1 MCHPVLPSVP
11 VTVGLDYSQA
21 AVRVCVLGP
30 DGFQHL
36 NRDLPNDAAAIAAA
50 VQRYTP
56 APAREPVAIPR
67 GCAIEACC
75 GAADLA
81 QELVDRFG
89 WSVDL
94 AHPGFVSRMKQ
105 NPDKSDYTD
114 ARMLA
119 DLERVGYL
127 PRVWLAP
134 RAIRDLRT
142 LVRDRQWLA
151 RQRRSMKLQVGA
163 LLREHRIRRPWAGK
177 NWTGRYRRWLLTL
190 QLPDHAQWVLEQRL
204 ARLSWVEGH
213 IAAVEARLTEATAN
227 DPMVARL
234 LSIRGVGPVVAW
246 TLRAEVGDFHR
257 FRTGK
262 QLARFCGLTPSNRSS
277 GLKQA
282 DAGLVKQANGEL
294 RRVLIE
300 SAWALSRNH
309 PRFKALAQSLRAR
322 GKPGSLVSAAVAN
335 RFVRWLYHE
344 MIAPAPGS
352 SPAKDR
358 TTAAA

>member
-1 MCHPVLPSVP
+1 
-11 VTVGLDYSQA
+11 
-21 AVRVCVLGP
+21 VCVLDARG
-30 DGFQHL
+30 GQRL
-36 NRDLPNDAAAIAAA
+36 NRDLPNDAGRIVAA
-50 VQRYTP
+50 V
-56 APAREPVAIPR
+56 ARHGRPR
-67 GCAIEACC
+67 GCAIEAC
-75 GAADLA
+75 GGSADLA

-89 WSVDL
+89 WSVDM
-94 AHPGFVSRMKQ
+94 AHPGFVKRMKQ

-127 PRVWLAP
+127 PKVWLAP
-134 RAIRDLRT
+134 RTVRDLRT

-151 RQRRSMKLQVGA
+151 RQRRSLKLQIGA
-163 LLREHRIRRPWAGK
+163 LLREHRVRRDRPGK
-177 NWTGRYRRWLLTL
+177 NWTRTHRAWLATVE
-190 QLPDHAQWVLEQRL
+190 LPEHAQWVLDQRLDRLTWIESQITAVEQRL
-204 ARLSWVEGH
+204 H
-213 IAAVEARLTEATAN
+213 DATVD
-227 DPMVARL
+227 DPVVQKL

-246 TLRAEVGDFHR
+246 TLRAEVRDFGR
-257 FRTGK
+257 FRSGK

-309 PRFKALAQSLRAR
+309 PKFSELARSLRGR

-335 RFVRWLYHE
+335 RFVRWLHHE
-344 MIAPAPGS
+344 MQRPLTKAE
-352 SPAKDR
+352 
-358 TTAAA
+358 AA

>member
-1 MCHPVLPSVP
+1 MRHPMSTSVP
-11 VTVGLDYSQA
+11 VSVGLDYSEA
-21 AVRVCVLGP
+21 AVRVCVLDQAGT
-30 DGFQHL
+30 QRL
-36 NRDLPNDAAAIAAA
+36 NRDLPNDAAVIAA
-50 VQRYTP
+50 VVERQ
-56 APAREPVAIPR
+56 APHGAIR

-105 NPDKSDYTD
+105 SPDKSDYTD

-134 RAIRDLRT
+134 RKVRDLRT

-151 RQRRSMKLQVGA
+151 RQRRSMKLQIGA
-163 LLREHRIRRPWAGK
+163 LLREHRVRRPWSGK
-177 NWTGRYRRWLLTL
+177 NWTKRHRLWLTTVA
-190 QLPDHAQWVLEQRL
+190 LPEHAQWVLTQRL
-204 ARLSWVEGH
+204 ARLTWVEAQ
-213 IAAVEARLTEATAN
+213 IATVEKRLREATA
-227 DPMVARL
+227 DDAVVQQL

-262 QLARFCGLTPSNRSS
+262 QLARFCGVCPSNRSS
-277 GLKQA
+277 GQKQA
-282 DAGLVKQANGEL
+282 DAGLVRQANGEL

-309 PRFKALAQSLRAR
+309 PRFRELALSLRAR
-322 GKPGSLVSAAVAN
+322 GKPGSLVSAAIAN

-344 MIAPAPGS
+344 MTHHPRKVI
-352 SPAKDR
+352 D
-358 TTAAA
+358 TAA

>member
-1 MCHPVLPSVP
+1 MRHSMPPSVA
-11 VTVGLDYSQA
+11 VSVGLDYSEA

-30 DGFQHL
+30 AGDQRL
-36 NRDLPNDAAAIAAA
+36 NRDLPNDAAVIAAA
-50 VQRYTP
+50 VQRHVG
-56 APAREPVAIPR
+56 ADSLR

-105 NPDKSDYTD
+105 NPDKRDYTD

-134 RAIRDLRT
+134 RHVRDLRT

-151 RQRRSMKLQVGA
+151 RQRRSMKLQLGA
-163 LLREHRIRRPWAGK
+163 LLSEHRVRRPWSGK
-177 NWTGRYRRWLLTL
+177 NWTKRHRLWLTTV
-190 QLPDHAQWVLEQRL
+190 QLPEHTQWVFTQRL
-204 ARLSWVEGH
+204 ARLTWLEQQ
-213 IAAVEARLTEATAN
+213 IAQVEARLHEATA
-227 DPMVARL
+227 DDAVVQRL

-262 QLARFCGLTPSNRSS
+262 QLARFCGVCPSNRSS
-277 GLKQA
+277 GQKQA
-282 DAGLVKQANGEL
+282 DAGLVKQANSEL

-309 PRFKALAQSLRAR
+309 PRFRDLALSLRAR
-322 GKPGSLVSAAVAN
+322 GKPGSLVSAAIAN

-344 MIAPAPGS
+344 MTRHPRNPQNPRQVI
-352 SPAKDR
+352 D
-358 TTAAA
+358 AAA